1 MKNKVLAMFLAVC
14 LVSGSAAVPGN
25 VSSASTESGVQE
37 ARVAAEG
44 DAVEMDWEWEVLED
58 ETVAVTEYKGTGTEV
73 VIPDTIEGKAV
84 TSIGAEAFSCC
95 AELKQVTIPDSVT
108 EIGRAA
114 FYACTGLEQITIP
127 EGVPRILLSYLLPNR
142 WRGFWLVKG
151 EESYY

>member
-25 VSSASTESGVQE
+25 VSAASTESGVQE

-44 DAVEMDWEWEVLED
+44 DVVEMDWEVLED

-84 TSIGAEAFSCC
+84 TSVGAEAFSCC

-142 WRGFWLVKG
+142 W
-151 EESYY
+151 

>member
-25 VSSASTESGVQE
+25 VSAASTESGVQE
-37 ARVAAEG
+37 ARVVAEG
-44 DAVEMDWEWEVLED
+44 DAVETDWDWV

-73 VIPDTIEGKAV
+73 VIPDSIERKAV
-84 TSIGAEAFSCC
+84 SSVGAETFSWC
-95 AELKQVTIPDSVT
+95 AELKQVTIP
-108 EIGRAA
+108 
-114 FYACTGLEQITIP
+114 
-127 EGVPRILLSYLLPNR
+127 EGVTRILPSYLLPNR